1 VLRVLVASAP
11 SPYVPA
17 IMAHSAPPPRNSSE
31 EEEGAPFLPPTGP
44 AASLPASQKKTD
56 KPWILLVALACLLIA
71 IVDMGAFM
79 AEAPRTRVYEAN
91 ICLSHY
97 RQNDP
102 TAIGPDGTVSEK
114 LCKIDPVQQR
124 MATIFG
130 WQEMFDAIPS
140 IFLAIPFGTLADKVG
155 RKWIFTASL
164 VGLQLNG
171 AWVLIICE
179 YGPWHNPS
187 MLMYARLL

>member
-1 VLRVLVASAP
+1 
-11 SPYVPA
+11 
-17 IMAHSAPPPRNSSE
+17 
-31 EEEGAPFLPPTGP
+31 
-44 AASLPASQKKTD
+44 
-56 KPWILLVALACLLIA
+56 
-71 IVDMGAFM
+71 MGAFM

-155 RKWIFTASL
+155 RKWVFTASL

-179 YGPWHNPS
+179 YGPRLNPI

>member
-1 VLRVLVASAP
+1 
-11 SPYVPA
+11 
-17 IMAHSAPPPRNSSE
+17 
-31 EEEGAPFLPPTGP
+31 
-44 AASLPASQKKTD
+44 
-56 KPWILLVALACLLIA
+56 
-71 IVDMGAFM
+71 MGAFM

-91 ICLSHY
+91 ICLSYY

-130 WQEMFDAIPS
+130 WQEMFA
-140 IFLAIPFGTLADKVG
+140 
-155 RKWIFTASL
+155 ASL

-179 YGPWHNPS
+179 YGPRHNPI